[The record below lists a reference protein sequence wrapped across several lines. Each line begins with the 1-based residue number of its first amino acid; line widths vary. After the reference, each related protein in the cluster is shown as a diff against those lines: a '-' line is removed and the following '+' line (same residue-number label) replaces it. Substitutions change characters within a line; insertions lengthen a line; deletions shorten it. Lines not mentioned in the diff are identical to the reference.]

1 MLPSQPG
8 CAAAARCG
16 RARGPVIVGHRGA
29 PAYRPEHTSVSYHLA
44 IDMGAE
50 YIEPD
55 VVVSRDGVLVV
66 RHENELS
73 SSTDI
78 AARPEFADRRTTKEV
93 EGVELPGWFTEDFTL
108 AELRT
113 LRAVERWPDMRPLNT
128 RYDGR
133 FGILTLAEVVGLA
146 RRRSTPDREVR
157 VLAELKHPSWSAEQG
172 LPMAELVAAELRRLG
187 ADGPDGTVV
196 VQSFDAAGLRRLRS
210 RLGSCAPTMLQLIAD
225 TPTYDPMTTPAGLR
239 QISTYA
245 QGIAPCRHRLI
256 RRDADDSVIGL
267 SDLVDQAHGAGLG
280 VIAWTVR
287 AENAF
292 LPRHLRRGSDLAAL
306 GDAATEVAILMG
318 LGVDGLITDHPDV
331 VVRARARYRRDGATN
346 GSTAADPTPGSRLPA
361 HCAAVRL
368 AASCN
373 GGHDGPFLRSVGGNA
388 LSDRRR
394 QPVAA

>member
-1 MLPSQPG
+1 
-8 CAAAARCG
+8 
-16 RARGPVIVGHRGA
+16 
-29 PAYRPEHTSVSYHLA
+29 
-44 IDMGAE
+44 
-50 YIEPD
+50 

-172 LPMAELVAAELRRLG
+172 LPMAELVAAELRRL
-187 ADGPDGTVV
+187 
-196 VQSFDAAGLRRLRS
+196 RS
-210 RLGSCAPTMLQLIAD
+210 HLGSCAPTMLQLIAD
-225 TPTYDPMTTPAGLR
+225 TPTYDPMITPAGLR

-331 VVRARARYRRDGATN
+331 VVRARARYRRDGVTN
-346 GSTAADPTPGSRLPA
+346 GSTATDPTPGSRLAA